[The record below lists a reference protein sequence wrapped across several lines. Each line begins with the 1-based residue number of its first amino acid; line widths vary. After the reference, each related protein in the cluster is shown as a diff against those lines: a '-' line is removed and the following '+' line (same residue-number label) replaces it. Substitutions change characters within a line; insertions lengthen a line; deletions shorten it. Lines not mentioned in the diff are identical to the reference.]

1 MSTQDTEPNAV
12 GTALERLGLDP
23 NGVDLVWLARVR
35 HDTEQQIVEHRKGA
49 EFPAVLGLDA
59 EPPSD

>member
-1 MSTQDTEPNAV
+1 MSTHEIEPDAIR
-12 GTALERLGLDP
+12 TALERLGLDP

-35 HDTEQQIVEHRKGA
+35 HDTEQRIVEHRKGA

-59 EPPSD
+59 EPSID